1 MQYFM
6 GIGIN
11 LFSSL
16 IFFLAGLFISRFIVW
31 WKWNN
36 RLKAIEQTT
45 RDDEIA
51 VCVRV
56 GGNSQP
62 VSDVKT
68 FLTEKRPDIKN
79 LLIYNVG
86 AEDAKDK
93 LGDSATSQRILEDIM
108 EGLRAY
114 GKGRLTRLHFFPVGM
129 IAYAPL
135 TMATVSNWCPIV
147 VYHYNNGTYTP
158 LYEISKDLKNQ
169 TKRNFRPIREW
180 QVISI
185 G

>member
-79 LLIYNVG
+79 LLIYKCESRV
-86 AEDAKDK
+86 
-93 LGDSATSQRILEDIM
+93 
-108 EGLRAY
+108 
-114 GKGRLTRLHFFPVGM
+114 
-129 IAYAPL
+129 
-135 TMATVSNWCPIV
+135 
-147 VYHYNNGTYTP
+147 
-158 LYEISKDLKNQ
+158 EI
-169 TKRNFRPIREW
+169 KRYKPTIEL
-180 QVISI
+180 
-185 G
+185 